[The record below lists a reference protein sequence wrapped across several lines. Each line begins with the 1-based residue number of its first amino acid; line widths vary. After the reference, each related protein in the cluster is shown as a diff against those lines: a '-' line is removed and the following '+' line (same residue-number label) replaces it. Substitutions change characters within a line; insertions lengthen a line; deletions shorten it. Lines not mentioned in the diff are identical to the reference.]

1 MPSYR
6 RGNYLAIGID
16 QDRGDSAIGLFAAHN
31 DPNLASVFTFD
42 CLRLA
47 IAGLLEIKISFS
59 HKTDLLD
66 LDRLESE
73 LSTVIDPEGLGV
85 VILQVDCSRI
95 VFDVDVYGL
104 ALEGIWISDLIA
116 D

>member
-1 MPSYR
+1 MPSYSCR
-6 RGNYLAIGID
+6 NYLAISVD
-16 QDRGDSAIGLFAAHN
+16 QDRGDSATGLFAAHD
-31 DPNLASVFTFD
+31 DPNLTGVFTFN

-59 HKTDLLD
+59 HNTDL
-66 LDRLESE
+66 LESE

-95 VFDVDVYGL
+95 VFDVYVYGL
-104 ALEGIWISDLIA
+104 ALEGIRISDLIP

>member
-6 RGNYLAIGID
+6 RGNYLATGID

-59 HKTDLLD
+59 HKTDLL
-66 LDRLESE
+66 ESE

-85 VILQVDCSRI
+85 VILQVDCPRI

-104 ALEGIWISDLIA
+104 ALEGIWISDLIP